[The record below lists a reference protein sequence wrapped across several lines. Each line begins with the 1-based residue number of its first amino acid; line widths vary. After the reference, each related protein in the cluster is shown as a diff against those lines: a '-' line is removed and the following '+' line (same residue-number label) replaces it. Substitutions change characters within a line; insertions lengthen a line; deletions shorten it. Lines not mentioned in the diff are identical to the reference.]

1 MKLKRIVLTDF
12 RCFYDEQVIDF
23 SFDTD
28 KNVTLIHAEN
38 GVGKTT
44 LLNALIWCFYGD
56 TTARFEM
63 KEDIV
68 NHQARKEGRYV
79 ATIEVEFEHEGQD
92 YTANRAFDARNPH
105 SDSQLKVSELT
116 FGDAIPKTIDAPSL
130 FINSVLPKDMA
141 GHFLF
146 DGEHA
151 ERISGEANKQEI
163 HRAIK
168 DILGASI
175 VSQSIYDLTK
185 VLDKQR
191 KNAAGATKD
200 KKVDELQLKIDE
212 IQERLDRLAQKIDNA
227 PESFLRLGSSCN
239 HYRDT

>member
-23 SFDTD
+23 SFDRD

-68 NHQARKEGRYV
+68 NHQARKEGRHV

-141 GHFLF
+141 GNVASADDKEPEEEELLLPKNDDEA
-146 DGEHA
+146 DGDDA
-151 ERISGEANKQEI
+151 EKQDAKQTLVNI
-163 HRAIK
+163 IK
-168 DILGASI
+168 D
-175 VSQSIYDLTK
+175 K
-185 VLDKQR
+185 
-191 KNAAGATKD
+191 
-200 KKVDELQLKIDE
+200 LQKRLK
-212 IQERLDRLAQKIDNA
+212 
-227 PESFLRLGSSCN
+227 
-239 HYRDT
+239 